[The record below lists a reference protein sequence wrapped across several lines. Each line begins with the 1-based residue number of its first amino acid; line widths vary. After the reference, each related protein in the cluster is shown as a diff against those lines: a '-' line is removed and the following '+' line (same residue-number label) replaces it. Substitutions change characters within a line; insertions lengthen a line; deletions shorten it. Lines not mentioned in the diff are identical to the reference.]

1 MTTEYENKGHTAV
14 ADTDDVVLEVSDL
27 SVTFPSDDGPLP
39 AVRQV
44 SYKVRRGEALGIV
57 GESGSGK
64 SVTSMAIMGLLP
76 RNAKVEGSARLLGR
90 EIIGLDDK
98 RISEV
103 RGQRIAMIFQDPLTS
118 LNPVYTVGYQ
128 IAEAV
133 HAHRKVSRKEA
144 LARALELLEIVGIP
158 SPEQRLKQY
167 PHELSGGMRQR
178 VVIAIA
184 MANDPDV
191 IIADEPTTALDVT
204 VQAQVLDALQR
215 ARRETG
221 AALVLITHDLG
232 VVAGQVDRVGVMYA
246 GRIMEMGSVE
256 EVFYRPRMPYALG
269 LLGSLPRLDGDR
281 GDRLTPILGA
291 PPSLRDLPS
300 GCGFAPRC
308 PMARDRCHEEE
319 PRLLLVEEGE
329 ERRPAGEGEVD
340 LHSAAC
346 HFSEEL
352 IEVDA
357 TDLFKVTSVDT
368 EGAESVAEVE
378 RAEALVSEA
387 RDGYLDEDGTAET
400 ADTSAEPEILLR
412 ADHLVKHFPIRSKGL
427 LRRKVGAVQA
437 VSGVSLDLRE
447 RETLA
452 LVGES
457 GCGKS
462 TTARLLL
469 NLIRLTS
476 GEVSYRGRPIQGL
489 SDRRMRPLRKDLQLV
504 FQDPFASLDP
514 RMTVTDIIAEPMRI
528 HGSGRQDAGRRV
540 KELLELVGLN
550 PEHGSRYPHEFS
562 GGQRQRIGVARA
574 LSLNPK
580 VLVLDEPVSALD
592 VSIQA
597 GVINLLEDLQDEL
610 GLSYL
615 FVSHDLS
622 VVKHIA
628 DRVAV
633 MYLGG
638 IVETATT
645 EQLFSAP
652 AHPYTQALISAI
664 PLPDPVKERT
674 RERIIVTGD
683 IPSPADPPS
692 GCRFRTR
699 CPKFAGELSEA
710 ERTKCVEEPPELRD
724 RGTGHQDA
732 CHYSQAVELI

>member
-1 MTTEYENKGHTAV
+1 MTTEYMNEEHATAE
-14 ADTDDVVLEVSDL
+14 TGDDVVLEVSDL

-39 AVRQV
+39 AVREV
-44 SYKVRRGEALGIV
+44 SYVLRRGEALGIV

-76 RNAKVEGSARLLGR
+76 RNAQVEGSARVLGQ
-90 EIIGLDDK
+90 EVIGLNDK
-98 RISEV
+98 AISKV
-103 RGQRIAMIFQDPLTS
+103 RGKKIAMIFQDPLTS
-118 LNPVYTVGYQ
+118 LNPVYTIGYQ

-133 HAHRKVSRKEA
+133 LAHRKVSKQTAME
-144 LARALELLEIVGIP
+144 RALELLEIVGIP
-158 SPEQRLKQY
+158 SPEQRLRQY

-184 MANDPDV
+184 MANEPDV

-246 GRIMEMGSVE
+246 GRIVEMGPVE

-281 GDRLTPILGA
+281 SDRLTPILGS
-291 PPSLRDLPS
+291 PPSLRDLPP

-308 PMARDRCHEEE
+308 PMARERCHQEE
-319 PRLLLVEEGE
+319 PRLLLTDGDTGREPSETGDPTV
-329 ERRPAGEGEVD
+329 
-340 LHSAAC
+340 HTAAC
-346 HFSEEL
+346 HFSDELVGVGAAELFRPGEEDSEEAGGEAEPKNAVEP
-352 IEVDA
+352 EVLLSA
-357 TDLFKVTSVDT
+357 TD
-368 EGAESVAEVE
+368 
-378 RAEALVSEA
+378 
-387 RDGYLDEDGTAET
+387 
-400 ADTSAEPEILLR
+400 
-412 ADHLVKHFPIRSKGL
+412 LVKHFPIRSKGI
-427 LRRKVGAVQA
+427 LRRKVGEVQA
-437 VSGVSLDLRE
+437 VSGISLDLRE
-447 RETLA
+447 KETLA

-476 GEVSYRGRPIQGL
+476 GEVTYMGRPLQGL

-514 RMTVTDIIAEPMRI
+514 RMTVSDIIGEPMRI
-528 HGSGRQDAGRRV
+528 HGDGHRDARKRV
-540 KELLELVGLN
+540 KELLELVGLD

-574 LSLNPK
+574 LSLNPR

-633 MYLGG
+633 MYLGKM
-638 IVETATT
+638 VETATT
-645 EQLFSAP
+645 EQLFSSP
-652 AHPYTQALISAI
+652 SHPYTQALISAI
-664 PLPDPVKERT
+664 PLPDPIKERT
-674 RERIIVTGD
+674 RERIMVTGD
-683 IPSPADPPS
+683 IPSPANPPS

-699 CPKFAGELSEA
+699 CPKFANELSDT
-710 ERTKCVEEPPELRD
+710 ERTKCVEEPPELLD
-724 RGTGHQDA
+724 RGTGHRDA
-732 CHYSQAVELI
+732 CHYSQVVELI